1 MEKLTIGSKI
11 PSITS
16 SDQNGKEINLSQF
29 NGKKLVVYFYPKD
42 DTPGCTIEAQD
53 FTKYAAEFE
62 KLNCI
67 ILGIS
72 KDSVKSHCG
81 FVKKYQL
88 AFNLLSDIDGE
99 VCDKYGVIKEK
110 SMFGKKYFGIERSTF
125 LINQL
130 GKIVKILCNGPSQY
144 NKHTTMNQ
152 QQYIFDHGQ
161 L

>member
-1 MEKLTIGSKI
+1 MSLEIGKSA
-11 PSITS
+11 PTFSLA
-16 SDQNGKEINLSQF
+16 SDEDEISLADLKGKN
-29 NGKKLVVYFYPKD
+29 VVLYFYQKD
-42 DTPGCTIEAQD
+42 DTQGCTIEAQD
-53 FTKYAAEFE
+53 FTKYSAEFE

-130 GKIVKILCNGPSQY
+130 GKIVKIWQPVKVNGHAKDVLDSLA
-144 NKHTTMNQ
+144 NIEK
-152 QQYIFDHGQ
+152 
-161 L
+161 